1 MAIDLNKTEGDK
13 PKSGINLSKSSE
25 SSETQVPS
33 SENLKSSNN
42 KINLSKF
49 SEPNETKIL
58 PSSSMSNSDN
68 KINLSKSQE
77 SKEGLVA
84 SKENLNNPNSKNNI
98 IKSKEF
104 SNGDVSSS
112 NKGKSGKKSNN
123 KVILYSL
130 FGVLAF
136 IVIIWF
142 AIPKNNA
149 SDEQIVNRDS
159 IPIETSNSE
168 NKGNMQTSEINKTNV
183 DQAKPSEK
191 TRVSNIAISE
201 YNPNKA
207 NTEKTTND
215 QQRSEKKSDVDK
227 NIISNNKATAI
238 TNTPNK
244 QMPDIK
250 ASTINSNI
258 PNSKVNQAG
267 AKKSKVSSNQ
277 ENHEINSDIGEKS
290 NNIPYKKNEVYII
303 YKFPFG
309 NSDCSQS
316 NPQLDKLVNF
326 MTQYSNMNIKIYA
339 YTDNIGA
346 IDFNQRLSEMR
357 AKAIC
362 EYIINHGISSSRIIY
377 EGKGISTK
385 YPIREDNRVAEF
397 ILNE

>member
-1 MAIDLNKTEGDK
+1 
-13 PKSGINLSKSSE
+13 
-25 SSETQVPS
+25 
-33 SENLKSSNN
+33 
-42 KINLSKF
+42 
-49 SEPNETKIL
+49 
-58 PSSSMSNSDN
+58 
-68 KINLSKSQE
+68 
-77 SKEGLVA
+77 
-84 SKENLNNPNSKNNI
+84 LNNPNSKNNFI
-98 IKSKEF
+98 RSKEF
-104 SNGDVSSS
+104 SNGVASSS
-112 NKGKSGKKSNN
+112 DKGKSGKKINN

-136 IVIIWF
+136 VVIIWF

-149 SDEQIVNRDS
+149 SDEQIVNRNS
-159 IPIETSNSE
+159 VPIEASNSE

-191 TRVSNIAISE
+191 TRVSNIPISE
-201 YNPNKA
+201 NNPNNA
-207 NTEKTTND
+207 NTEKTTNV
-215 QQRSEKKSDVDK
+215 QQPSEKKSDVDK

-238 TNTPNK
+238 TNRNPPNK
-244 QMPDIK
+244 QMPDNK
-250 ASTINSNI
+250 ASTLNSNI
-258 PNSKVNQAG
+258 ANSKVNQAN
-267 AKKSKVSSNQ
+267 AKKSKASSNQ
-277 ENHEINSDIGEKS
+277 ENQEINSDIGGKL

-326 MTQYSNMNIKIYA
+326 MNQYSNMNIKIYA

-346 IDFNQRLSEMR
+346 LDFNQRLSEMR

-385 YPIREDNRVAEF
+385 YPVREDNRIAEF